1 MGELKAAALAEN
13 LRAIAPYT
21 ELEPHAER
29 ITEDNFASLLAG
41 ADVIC
46 EAFDRPEAKA
56 MLVNGVL
63 ERFPDKHLVAASGM
77 AGFDSANR
85 ISTRRVTKRFY
96 LCGDGTSDVD
106 DGSGLVSS
114 RVLVCAAHEAHMI
127 IRLLT
132 GGTEP

>member
-1 MGELKAAALAEN
+1 MCIRDSILIDFDRVDVSNLNRQQYLARQVGELKAAALAEN

-56 MLVNGVL
+56 MLCL
-63 ERFPDKHLVAASGM
+63 LYTSWHP
-77 AGFDSANR
+77 
-85 ISTRRVTKRFY
+85 
-96 LCGDGTSDVD
+96 CGDVPS
-106 DGSGLVSS
+106 GSG
-114 RVLVCAAHEAHMI
+114 
-127 IRLLT
+127 
-132 GGTEP
+132 